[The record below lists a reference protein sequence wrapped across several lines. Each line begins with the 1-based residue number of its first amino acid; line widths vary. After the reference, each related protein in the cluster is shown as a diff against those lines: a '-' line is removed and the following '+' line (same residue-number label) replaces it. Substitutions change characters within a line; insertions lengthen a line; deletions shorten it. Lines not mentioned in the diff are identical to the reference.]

1 MNNEKNL
8 YVKNKAYLCKKN
20 NMNHNPHNSID
31 LFFEALKS
39 GMLIN
44 ARTPQ
49 EVEQI
54 NRYIDEQKHLTK
66 SFDEACKG
74 HWNLALYEAT
84 LAKLSQK

>member
-1 MNNEKNL
+1 
-8 YVKNKAYLCKKN
+8 
-20 NMNHNPHNSID
+20 MNHTPHNSID

-66 SFDEACKG
+66 SFDEAWKG
-74 HWNLALYEAT
+74 HWNLTPYEAT
-84 LAKLSQK
+84 LAKLGQK

>member
-1 MNNEKNL
+1 
-8 YVKNKAYLCKKN
+8 
-20 NMNHNPHNSID
+20 MNHTPHNSID

-44 ARTPQ
+44 AQTPQ

-84 LAKLSQK
+84 LAKLNKNNHQI

>member
-1 MNNEKNL
+1 M
-8 YVKNKAYLCKKN
+8 KKN
-20 NMNHNPHNSID
+20 SLFEKIKRIFAKNINMNHTPHNSID

-44 ARTPQ
+44 AQTPQ

-66 SFDEACKG
+66 SAQ
-74 HWNLALYEAT
+74 
-84 LAKLSQK
+84 QKFSVDCQKFSNFAP

>member
-1 MNNEKNL
+1 M
-8 YVKNKAYLCKKN
+8 KKN
-20 NMNHNPHNSID
+20 SLFEKIKPIFAKNSNMNHTPHNSIV

-44 ARTPQ
+44 AQTPQ